1 MIESG
6 LMPSAIDLLAS
17 EILRLND
24 RGGVTPVLVTPMY
37 FSLRTPFFLALA
49 TKLARESARSVRIDW
64 YRPSFG
70 FSERMAEPLARSF
83 VKRLNRSLLAVTDAR
98 MEITSTI
105 GRPGGP
111 QRELVI
117 GYCRESAEL
126 PPWASPILLASRA
139 DGVPLAAVA

>member
-6 LMPSAIDLLAS
+6 LAPSAIHLLAS

-24 RGGVTPVLVTPMY
+24 RGGLTPVLVTPTY
-37 FSLRTPFFLALA
+37 FSLRSPFFLALA
-49 TKLARESARSVRIDW
+49 TKLAHESARSVRIDW
-64 YRPSFG
+64 YRPSFD
-70 FSERMAEPLARSF
+70 FSERMAEPLARLF

-98 MEITSTI
+98 MEITSSI

-126 PPWASPILLASRA
+126 PPWAAPILLANRA
-139 DGVPLAAVA
+139 DGVPLAVVP